1 MALGD
6 SNFDQTLKVNS
17 SGDVIVGGPMV
28 WSGIEG
34 PDKRTLLTV
43 TQAKKMRAKDGT
55 PLPGTPIAD
64 VIVRYVLV
72 QGERGERIGLPD
84 ACRGGVCQ
92 SRREA
97 LGGAAGSQG

>member
-1 MALGD
+1 M
-6 SNFDQTLKVNS
+6 S
-17 SGDVIVGGPMV
+17 SSAARWSGP
-28 WSGIEG
+28 GIEG

-72 QGERGERIGLPD
+72 QGERGSGSGFRTH
-84 ACRGGVCQ
+84 AGVAFVKAGA
-92 SRREA
+92 SAGRRRRFPR
-97 LGGAAGSQG
+97 LI